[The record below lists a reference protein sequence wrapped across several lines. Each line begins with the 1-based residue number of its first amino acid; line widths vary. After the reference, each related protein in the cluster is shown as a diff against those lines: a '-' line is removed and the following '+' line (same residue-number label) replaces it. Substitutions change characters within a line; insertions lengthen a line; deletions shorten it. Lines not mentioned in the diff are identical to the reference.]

1 MGLGYLGAALFVGQ
15 GTPVVDPPPLLLS
28 ARVATRVWY
37 VVQVS
42 HILDTTMASLDE
54 DPTLKFHWA
63 ETVWLSMWL
72 AAGNAS
78 YKVDLLT
85 RLYQQVGGGDKR
97 RPRPL
102 LCSRCWCRVVSCC
115 SPTLCLLHHRHV
127 LNGRAS
133 WSSWVGA
140 GSRMM
145 R

>member
-28 ARVATRVWY
+28 ARVATRAWY

-85 RLYQQVGGGDKR
+85 RLYQQAGPVRGCEAR
-97 RPRPL
+97 TLMLPTPL
-102 LCSRCWCRVVSCC
+102 VLDTKPLCQV
-115 SPTLCLLHHRHV
+115 
-127 LNGRAS
+127 
-133 WSSWVGA
+133 
-140 GSRMM
+140 
-145 R
+145 